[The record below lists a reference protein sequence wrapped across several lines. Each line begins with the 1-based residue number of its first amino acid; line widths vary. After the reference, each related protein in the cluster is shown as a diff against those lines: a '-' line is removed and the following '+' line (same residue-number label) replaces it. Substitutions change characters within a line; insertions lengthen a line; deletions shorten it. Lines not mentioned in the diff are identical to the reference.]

1 MGSTFAG
8 TRHGVEARRSAAGRA
23 WGAGDCGR
31 GSGLTCGG
39 VDSWQGCGC
48 DGGEVGSGHVGGVSE
63 LGCCEESELACGE
76 MESLRRLESDFF
88 FLTFFMVIL
97 LG

>member
-1 MGSTFAG
+1 MGLTFEG
-8 TRHGVEARRSAAGRA
+8 SRHGVEARLSAAGRA
-23 WGAGDCGR
+23 WGAGGCGI

-39 VDSWQGCGC
+39 VDSCQGCGC
-48 DGGEVGSGHVGGVSE
+48 DGGEVGSRHDGGFSE

-76 MESLRRLESDFF
+76 MESLRRLELDFF
-88 FLTFFMVIL
+88 FLTFFMGIL